1 MLFSAAVSGSS
12 IGTRSKR
19 AGGWDESGVTRTL
32 SVERILAGAYV
43 WLPLLVVVL
52 LAAPSIGYLLP
63 NYACVL
69 GESYQPLRAL
79 RFFQTLGQ
87 DFHKYGPMTNLLLAP
102 GYALSLGGW
111 WWSGT
116 FANPS
121 GEFPY
126 GLQQP
131 LEQLSFLIV
140 QGRVIF
146 LLLFVG
152 LFAFLLTS
160 LRAVTSNR
168 LAVALAFSF
177 CVATNYCA
185 VGFAAFTR
193 PDGPMLALVGASLG
207 VYMRILHDGLT
218 LRRGVWLSAL
228 AVCAISTKEI
238 AGPVYVLPYL
248 GLLFLAAQEARA
260 NPSRRAAVARS
271 VGWMLAT
278 GVVAYL
284 VLNVVYAPANW
295 WLRISHWLAGSGADS
310 AVWGG
315 LGSGAMTEAGFAE
328 LLAQTFVNN
337 LGPGGTL
344 VTLAALVA
352 LALSRPKQAFFS
364 LLPVLSVVAL
374 GLVPLGYGSDHFT
387 AVAAVAL
394 VPPVAFG
401 LDVLLT
407 RAASGWAR
415 PALGAALGLALAV
428 NLAFANFAWI
438 RLEGLFP
445 RVVERALA
453 DDPPGDASISLAE
466 VYPEIPGKSRLSWLG
481 YRVDPKSLRQ
491 IMDAEPSQRPD
502 RIYLYSGMRGFIEQ
516 AKSQP
521 ARAQMLI
528 GEGLDVSR
536 WNGVEALG
544 YRLSRTVE
552 PATPAWFRFDWM
564 PAVDLWRRLS
574 PVYVYERSGVDR
586 GPSGG

>member
-1 MLFSAAVSGSS
+1 MA
-12 IGTRSKR
+12 
-19 AGGWDESGVTRTL
+19 
-32 SVERILAGAYV
+32 
-43 WLPLLVVVL
+43 VVVA

-63 NYACVL
+63 NYACFL

-102 GYALSLGGW
+102 GYALSLGW
-111 WWSGT
+111 WWISGT

-121 GEFPY
+121 GDFPY
-126 GLQQP
+126 GLKQP
-131 LEQLSFLIV
+131 LEQLSFLIL

-146 LLLFVG
+146 LALFVG

-168 LAVALAFSF
+168 LAVGLAFAF
-177 CVATNYCA
+177 CIATNYCA

-193 PDGPMLALVGASLG
+193 PDGPMLALFGASLG
-207 VYMRILHDGLT
+207 VYVRVLHDGLT
-218 LRRGVWLSAL
+218 LRRGVGLSLL

-238 AGPVYVLPYL
+238 AGPGYVLPYL
-248 GLLFLAAQEARA
+248 GLLYLAAQDARRH
-260 NPSRRAAVARS
+260 PERRRALARS
-271 VGWMLAT
+271 VSGMLAA
-278 GVVAYL
+278 GVGAYL
-284 VLNVVYAPANW
+284 LLDVVYAPANW
-295 WLRISHWLAGSGADS
+295 WLRMSHWLGGSGADS

-315 LGSGAMTEAGFAE
+315 LGSGEMTEAGFAA
-328 LLAQTFVNN
+328 LLGGTFFDN

-344 VTLAALVA
+344 VALAAVAA
-352 LALSRPKQAFFS
+352 LALARRRQALFL
-364 LLPVLSVVAL
+364 LLPLVSVVAL

-401 LDVLLT
+401 LDALLS
-407 RAASGWAR
+407 RAASGGTRA
-415 PALGAALGLALAV
+415 ALAAALGVALLV

-466 VYPEIPGKSRLSWLG
+466 VYPEIPGKSRLTWLG
-481 YRVDPKSLRQ
+481 YRVDPKSLQQ
-491 IMDAEPSQRPD
+491 ILDAAPDERPD
-502 RIYLYSGMRGFIEQ
+502 RIYLYSGMRGFIEL
-516 AKSQP
+516 AKSEP
-521 ARAQMLI
+521 ARAEMLAA
-528 GEGLDVSR
+528 EGLDVSR

-544 YRLSRTVE
+544 YRLARTIE
-552 PATPAWFRFDWM
+552 PATPAWFAFDWM
-564 PAVDLWRRLS
+564 PAVELWRRLS
-574 PVYVYERSGVDR
+574 PVFVYERSDAPQR
-586 GPSGG
+586 SG